1 MSDYIPLIS
10 SEDAGTLANRV
21 FRDSAVMRVS
31 LDRAARL
38 ITNAPRASKIW
49 IDPGVDGCDDI
60 DNRRSTPGNRNSWF
74 DFMTVLPH
82 FEKFAQTGF
91 IAKPTQPEV
100 DAFVKEVLNRCMAY
114 KPSWITIPQ
123 LPTTNGTERNKINR
137 SLALA
142 AGEWKSSSGYSGRL
156 ILPLV
161 FTHQEQVNGKTNRN
175 PKVQLA
181 ERCYRDAQAD
191 GFWVVDKSLTDDN
204 GSATLRNMRFP
215 GIIALHDEL
224 NGKIASKV
232 TIGGPYWGLNLVL
245 WAKGLIDFPLIG
257 VGSGFQFNLSGGPSR
272 SASVKIAIPSLRR
285 RVGVGPTLT
294 RWLDAS
300 IAKLANSHPAHAEF
314 VDLRKKLTVLNQSI
328 RAREQVATFYKQW
341 YDGIAAA
348 PKAGRPM
355 ALFQDLAAAYAL
367 GKSLPAIEGEG
378 TARRPEAVAESFMM
392 SCL

>member
-1 MSDYIPLIS
+1 
-10 SEDAGTLANRV
+10 
-21 FRDSAVMRVS
+21 MRVS
-31 LDRAARL
+31 LERAAQL
-38 ITNAPRASKIW
+38 IAHAPHASKIW

-60 DNRRSTPGNRNSWF
+60 VSRQGTPGNKNSWF
-74 DFMTVLPH
+74 DFMSKLPH
-82 FEKFAQTGF
+82 FEKFAQMGF

-100 DAFVKEVLNRCMAY
+100 NAFVKEVLNRCMAY
-114 KPSWITIPQ
+114 KPAWITIPQ

-137 SLALA
+137 ELAQA
-142 AGEWKSSSGYSGRL
+142 TGEWKSSSGYSGRL

-161 FTHQEQVNGKTNRN
+161 FTHQEQVNGKTSRN

-204 GSATLRNMRFP
+204 GSATLRNKRFP

-232 TIGGPYWGLNLVL
+232 RIGGPYWGLNLVL

-257 VGSGFQFNLSGGPSR
+257 VGSSFQFYLSGGPSR

-285 RVGVGPTLT
+285 RVGVGPKLT
-294 RWLDAS
+294 GWLDAS

-314 VDLRKKLTVLNQSI
+314 VDLRKKLTVLSQSI

-355 ALFQDLAAAYAL
+355 ALFQDLSAAYAL
-367 GKSLPAIEGEG
+367 GKSLPAIDDEG